1 MVISKIYRKIKRRK
15 EDESLFGVSV
25 QKLFETRL
33 GFLVNTKFY
42 NFFYKKVVMHKINKS
57 TFPVYI
63 NIENTNLCNAKCI
76 MCPREKLS
84 RKFQDMEIG
93 LFKKIIDDIS
103 SNVPI
108 KKIILNGYGEPLADK
123 HVMERIR
130 YIKEKTKIPLLF
142 FTNAGLLTEDV
153 SKELISL
160 GVEEINISFNGH
172 DKESYEKN
180 MGRLD
185 YDKVSENIRRLAKL
199 KGEKKPVVYLSC
211 VVLEEFDKKKFVN
224 EWEPYVEGV
233 FFTPVQS
240 WGGGYSGKPSA
251 KKFGYRQGKWPCRRL
266 WAHLFIGADGKAFLC
281 CNDYNG
287 DYVVGDTNES
297 SLMEIYNSMKLKKIR
312 DLHKDGNFGA
322 VPICENCDAPNKCS
336 TMWWIK

>member
-1 MVISKIYRKIKRRK
+1 MVSKLYRKFKRN
-15 EDESLFGVSV
+15 ESLFGVSI
-25 QKLFETRL
+25 QKLFETKL
-33 GFLVNTKFY
+33 GFLVNTSFY
-42 NFFYKKVVMHKINKS
+42 NFIYRFVVKS
-57 TFPVYI
+57 RIAKSKYPVYL

-76 MCPREKLS
+76 MCPRENLT
-84 RKFQDMEIG
+84 RKFQNMDMG

-103 SNVPI
+103 KGNYI

-130 YIKEKTKIPLLF
+130 YIKEKTEIPLLF
-142 FTNAGLLTEDV
+142 FTNAGLLTEEIA
-153 SKELISL
+153 KELISL
-160 GVEEINISFNGH
+160 EVDEINISFNGH
-172 DKESYEKN
+172 DKENYEKN

-185 YDKVSENIRRLAKL
+185 YDKVSENIKRLSRL
-199 KGEKKPVVYLSC
+199 KGKRKPVVYLSC
-211 VVLEEFDKKKFVN
+211 VVLEKFDRKKFVD
-224 EWEPYVEGV
+224 EWKPYVEGV

-251 KKFGYRQGKWPCRRL
+251 KKFGYKQGKWPCRRL

-287 DYVVGDTNES
+287 EFVVGDTNES

-312 DLHKDGNFGA
+312 EFHKNGKYAA
-322 VPICENCDAPNKCS
+322 VPICENCDAPYKCS